1 MDYEKKYKRALERAK
16 EIHISKDEM
25 EYLFPELK
33 ESGDER
39 IKKSLIVLLRHF
51 CKGYR
56 VQGLDFYASYKDYK
70 EMLDWVK
77 KQD

>member
-1 MDYEKKYKRALERAK
+1 MDYEKKYEEALARAR
-16 EIHISKDEM
+16 EIHLSNDEM

-33 ESGDER
+33 ESDDER
-39 IKKSLIVLLRHF
+39 IKKSLIIILRHF

-56 VQGLDFYASYKDYK
+56 IQGLDFNATYK